1 MAGAPRVVGVL
12 LMFASAHGW
21 AGESSDALSTGA
33 ENGTEVRLYRTQA
46 ERREVGVKR
55 RITPW
60 LNLSGLVEIDLFR
73 EEYHWEKGHERE
85 IERQRSVNV
94 QLDLVAAPASGGVQG
109 ELVVEYDTE
118 AGRTII
124 DEGILALESD
134 PWELEIGM
142 QYTPF
147 GEYISHFA
155 TGPLVEFGETRAP
168 ALLIS
173 YSADEQLDSAVSLYR
188 SSARYASEEDRLN
201 LAFAVSTWVT
211 DSIALG
217 LSYQSDLGDSD
228 ARLPRTGGD
237 RRRGRVPGLGGY
249 LLATLDRYEF
259 TLEILGATRAFPE
272 LPPGTD
278 RPWAWNLELVH
289 FPGPTWEWALRLEG
303 SRELRDKPRIQV
315 GGAVTWR
322 IGNRASLT
330 LEYLHGWMD
339 PDIGLPDDAVGYRS
353 VDRLGTQLSIAF

>member
-1 MAGAPRVVGVL
+1 M
-12 LMFASAHGW
+12 
-21 AGESSDALSTGA
+21 
-33 ENGTEVRLYRTQA
+33 
-46 ERREVGVKR
+46 
-55 RITPW
+55 
-60 LNLSGLVEIDLFR
+60 
-73 EEYHWEKGHERE
+73 
-85 IERQRSVNV
+85 
-94 QLDLVAAPASGGVQG
+94 
-109 ELVVEYDTE
+109 VEYDTE

-272 LPPGTD
+272 LPPGLID
-278 RPWAWNLELVH
+278 RGHGIWNW
-289 FPGPTWEWALRLEG
+289 FTF
-303 SRELRDKPRIQV
+303 
-315 GGAVTWR
+315 
-322 IGNRASLT
+322 RA
-330 LEYLHGWMD
+330 
-339 PDIGLPDDAVGYRS
+339 
-353 VDRLGTQLSIAF
+353 RLGSGRCV